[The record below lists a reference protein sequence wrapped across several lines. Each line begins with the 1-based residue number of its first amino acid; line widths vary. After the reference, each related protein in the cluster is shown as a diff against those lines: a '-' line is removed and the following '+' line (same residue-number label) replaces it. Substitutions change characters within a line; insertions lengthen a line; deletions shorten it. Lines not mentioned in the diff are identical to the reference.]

1 MFVYNDVQGKVIEQ
15 KHEEQP
21 NGIFPLPSPRP
32 ESSMTENGS
41 ISPVSMYQVKALK
54 RTQSMFSMGE
64 EDIENIVREKD
75 DTIIEL
81 KNIIRKMEEDM
92 EYLKN
97 GINGHEDGV
106 AHSNGN
112 DIAQDNGKVD
122 RILDGNEVDINPN
135 NKVGVHSIH
144 ENETVD
150 GVLEENG
157 I

>member
-1 MFVYNDVQGKVIEQ
+1 
-15 KHEEQP
+15 
-21 NGIFPLPSPRP
+21 
-32 ESSMTENGS
+32 
-41 ISPVSMYQVKALK
+41 
-54 RTQSMFSMGE
+54 MFSMGE

-106 AHSNGN
+106 AHSNRM
-112 DIAQDNGKVD
+112 DFAQDNGKVD